1 MSAVLDNLGLFVE
14 GLRTTVA
21 LTLASFVVAFAI
33 GLVIAAFRVSPV
45 PPLRWV
51 GTFYV
56 ETVRNIPLPVLFV
69 LMYFGVPKIGIR
81 YGEFTTAVIV
91 LAAYTGAFLGETIRA
106 GINTVA
112 RGQADAARAL
122 GLTFP
127 AVLRV
132 IVLPQALR
140 AVVAPIGNIF
150 IALTKNSSIAS
161 IISVEELTFIA
172 NFVGNL
178 TAQYVAVFL
187 GVAVAYLLLTLPSGF
202 LFGVIERRVAIIR

>member
-1 MSAVLDNLGLFVE
+1 MNAVLDNLDLFVE

-21 LTLASFVVAFAI
+21 LTLLSFVAAFAI
-33 GLVIAAFRVSPV
+33 GLVVAAFRVSPV

-69 LMYFGVPKIGIR
+69 LMYFGVTKIGIR

-91 LAAYTGAFLGETIRA
+91 LSAYTGAFLGETIRA

-161 IISVEELTFIA
+161 TISVAELTFVA

-187 GVAVAYLLLTLPSGF
+187 GTAIAYLLLTLPSGL
-202 LFGVIERRVAIIR
+202 LFGVLERRVAIVR